1 MAKRPAYSV
10 NCGKVVR
17 NDYDFQWFPGFA
29 PSQKQKSIAA
39 LHEAITA
46 ADSFAKPLEIST
58 KSTSELGRKL
68 SAFNLRLNGH
78 TLENIFQSSKVFA
91 NGGPFRDLLEVSP
104 KEAKHDERLRNSGE
118 LVRFSYNGQELPLE
132 PKTLFYDFIYISAVR
147 ESLSAE
153 EIQQI
158 RDYTCFTDIEFNPQ
172 KSINTQAKTA
182 AIIRLMLDVY
192 GEIPE
197 LNIPDFTAFHKQFV
211 TA

>member
-17 NDYDFQWFPGFA
+17 NDYDFQWLPGFA

-104 KEAKHDERLRNSGE
+104 KEAKHDERLRNSGA
-118 LVRFSYNGQELPLE
+118 LVGFSYNGQELPLE
-132 PKTLFYDFIYISAVR
+132 DEEQFECVIFLNQWKDRSWEISFRPKTLGHARCSAHVAADGTVSEIISTSAKMSAVM
-147 ESLSAE
+147 
-153 EIQQI
+153 
-158 RDYTCFTDIEFNPQ
+158 
-172 KSINTQAKTA
+172 
-182 AIIRLMLDVY
+182 RLVMPAPPY
-192 GEIPE
+192 SS
-197 LNIPDFTAFHKQFV
+197 
-211 TA
+211 